1 MMKSKLYTLLALLL
15 LCSCT
20 DNPKNVT
27 VVNSL
32 PPIFP
37 DYTEVT
43 VPVGIAPLNFNV
55 ISDSLVECVDVT
67 ITGEKGEPVHSNG
80 KWAKFDI
87 DNWHKLLDANTGSK
101 LVVSVQAKIGG
112 QWYKYNEFNIFVSEH
127 PLEEWGLTYRRIAP
141 GYEVY
146 SSLGIYQRDLSN
158 FEEFVIIDNK
168 DSYGTC
174 LNCHT
179 PNKTNPEQFVFHVRG
194 PHGATMIQQNGK
206 REWLQAR
213 NDALGGSMVY
223 PYWHPSGK
231 YCAFSTNQ
239 THQAF
244 HIGMEKRIEVF
255 DQASD
260 VFVYNVETHEMLVDT
275 LLSRND
281 TWENTP
287 VFSPDGKMMY
297 FISAKKHEYPLQYKD
312 VKYNLCSIPFDS
324 ETGTFGNKIDTLFNA
339 VAMDKSLTWP
349 KASYDGRYMM
359 FTLADYGYFSIW
371 HKESDIWLMD
381 LATGDAKPLE
391 AINSEDAD
399 SYHNW
404 SENSRWIVFTSRR
417 MNGLYSQLF
426 ISSIDEEGN
435 ATKPFLLPQE
445 NPWEYY
451 DETLYSFN
459 VPNFTKV
466 KVEFDQDAAANEVV
480 SNKRTATNVHAL
492 N

>member
-1 MMKSKLYTLLALLL
+1 
-15 LCSCT
+15 
-20 DNPKNVT
+20 
-27 VVNSL
+27 
-32 PPIFP
+32 
-37 DYTEVT
+37 
-43 VPVGIAPLNFNV
+43 
-55 ISDSLVECVDVT
+55 
-67 ITGEKGEPVHSNG
+67 
-80 KWAKFDI
+80 
-87 DNWHKLLDANTGSK
+87 
-101 LVVSVQAKIGG
+101 
-112 QWYKYNEFNIFVSEH
+112 VSEH
-127 PLEEWGLTYRRIAP
+127 PLDEWGVTYRRIAP

-146 SSLGIYQRDLSN
+146 SALGIYQRDLSN
-158 FEEFVIIDNK
+158 FDEFSIFDNK
-168 DSYGTC
+168 DFYGMC

-194 PHGATMIQQNGK
+194 ALGATMIQQNGK

-213 NDALGGSMVY
+213 NDELGGAMVY

-239 THQAF
+239 TNQGF

-260 VFVYNVETHEMLVDT
+260 VFVYNVETHEMVVDT
-275 LLSRND
+275 LLSGKD
-281 TWENTP
+281 TWENVP
-287 VFSPDGKMMY
+287 VFSPDGKTMY
-297 FISAKKHEYPLQYKD
+297 FISAQKHDYPLQYKE
-312 VKYNLCSIPFDS
+312 VKYNLCSIAFDA
-324 ETGTFGNKIDTLFNA
+324 ETGTFGNKVDTVFNA

-349 KASYDGRYMM
+349 KPSYDGRYML

-381 LATGDAKPLE
+381 LATGEAKPLE
-391 AINSEDAD
+391 TINSDDAE

-404 SENSRWIVFTSRR
+404 SDNSRWLLFTSRR

-426 ISSIDEEGN
+426 IASIDEEGN

-445 NPWEYY
+445 NPLEYY

-466 KVEFDQDAAANEVV
+466 KVSFDQAAAAAEIV
-480 SNKRTATNVHAL
+480 SDKRIATKVR
-492 N
+492 

>member
-1 MMKSKLYTLLALLL
+1 MKTKLYTLLAILL
-15 LCSCT
+15 LCACT
-20 DNPKNVT
+20 EQPKNVT
-27 VVNSL
+27 IVNTL
-32 PPIFP
+32 PTIFP

-55 ISDSLVECVDVT
+55 VADTPVECVDATVT
-67 ITGEKGEPVHSNG
+67 GGNGVTVHANG

-87 DNWHKLLDANTGSK
+87 ESWHQLLEANAGGKLC
-101 LVVSVQAKIGG
+101 VSVQAKLNG
-112 QWYKYNEFNIFVSEH
+112 QWYKYNDFTIFVSEH
-127 PLEEWGLTYRRIAP
+127 PLDEWGVTYRRIAP

-158 FEEFVIIDNK
+158 FDEFSIFDNK
-168 DSYGTC
+168 DFYGMC

-194 PHGATMIQQNGK
+194 AHGATMIQQNGK

-213 NDALGGSMVY
+213 NDALGGAMVY

-260 VFVYNVETHEMLVDT
+260 VFVYNVETHEMVVDT
-275 LLSRND
+275 LLSGKD
-281 TWENTP
+281 TWENVP
-287 VFSPDGKMMY
+287 VFSPDGKTMY
-297 FISAKKHEYPLQYKD
+297 FISAQKRDYPLQYKE
-312 VKYNLCSIPFDS
+312 VKYNLCSIAFDA
-324 ETGTFGNKIDTLFNA
+324 ETGIFGNKVDTVFNA

-349 KASYDGRYMM
+349 KPSYDRRYML

-381 LATGDAKPLE
+381 LATGEAKPLE
-391 AINSEDAD
+391 TINSDDAE

-417 MNGLYSQLF
+417 QNGLYSQLF
-426 ISSIDEEGN
+426 ISSIDENGN
-435 ATKPFLLPQE
+435 VTKPFLLPQE

-459 VPNFTKV
+459 VPNFTKL
-466 KVEFDQDAAANEVV
+466 KVDFDQDVAADEIV
-480 SNKRTATNVHAL
+480 SDKRIATKVR
-492 N
+492 